1 VPYQRFHEVNTRAQ
15 TLEAENARLQAQ
27 LTGHQQTMQ
36 QQVQTEVA
44 KVRQEQGLRVA
55 LARNGVVS
63 DPASDFLVAQYQ
75 GLGPAAPP
83 ADAWV
88 QQRKVAEPYFFGQSS
103 APAPTAPP
111 TPSAPAP
118 AGAPPAAPPPAAP
131 PAPPPADR
139 GNPNA
144 GIVGAP
150 ANPPTQD
157 PPLTAELIDQMDYK
171 TYTRRRAEIQKFQ
184 IEQQRQQR

>member
-1 VPYQRFHEVNTRAQ
+1 VPYQRFHEVNTRAT
-15 TLEAENARLQAQ
+15 TLEVENARLQAQ
-27 LTGHQQTMQ
+27 LAGHTQSMQ
-36 QQVQTEVA
+36 ATVQNEVA
-44 KVRQEQGLRVA
+44 KVRQEQSLRVH
-55 LARNGVVS
+55 LARAGVVS
-63 DPASDFLVAQYQ
+63 DAYSDFLVAQYQ
-75 GLGPAAPP
+75 GLGPAAPA

-88 QQRKVAEPYFFGQSS
+88 QQRKTAEPAFFGGLV
-103 APAPTAPP
+103 APP
-111 TPSAPAP
+111 PPP
-118 AGAPPAAPPPAAP
+118 AGASAPGSASPPPAAPPPAAP

-144 GIVGAP
+144 GTVGAP

-157 PPLTAELIDQMDYK
+157 PPLTAELIDQMDYR